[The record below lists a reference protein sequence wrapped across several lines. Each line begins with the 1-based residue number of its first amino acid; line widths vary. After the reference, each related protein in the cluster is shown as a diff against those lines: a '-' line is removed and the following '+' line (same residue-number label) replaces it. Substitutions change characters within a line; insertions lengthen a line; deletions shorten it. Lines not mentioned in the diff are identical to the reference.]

1 MIAVQSDNTFFGE
14 CQRTVAEEV
23 ERMFDEIAD
32 ACSRGCR
39 RETKTYRDAQYK
51 TDAERVKALR
61 RAQFRKGG
69 R

>member
-1 MIAVQSDNTFFGE
+1 MQADNTFSDE
-14 CQRTVAEEV
+14 RQRTVAEEV
-23 ERMFDEIAD
+23 ERMFDDHAR
-32 ACSRGCR
+32 AFRLLVP

>member
-1 MIAVQSDNTFFGE
+1 MAVQSDNTFFDE

-32 ACSRGCR
+32 AVRPLVP
-39 RETKTYRDAQYK
+39 RETKNYRDAQYK